1 MKTFARRL
9 ALLALAVPL
18 LFSAAV
24 RAQELTQADKEKALQ
39 LLETSKK
46 MVLDATKDLSP
57 AQWNFK
63 SAPDRWSVAECME
76 HIAAAEDFIR
86 GMVVEKVMVAPA
98 APGRDV
104 AVIDAGIL
112 TGVPDRATKVQAPD
126 PLKPTNRFA
135 SPQGSIDH
143 FVDSRAKRGISQ
155 RHSRPP
161 RPRRRQPRR
170 NEMECLRIHPSHRRA
185 QRTPHQ
191 ANSRSQSRS
200 QLLQILTTAYRAAGR
215 IV

>member
-1 MKTFARRL
+1 
-9 ALLALAVPL
+9 
-18 LFSAAV
+18 
-24 RAQELTQADKEKALQ
+24 
-39 LLETSKK
+39 
-46 MVLDATKDLSP
+46 
-57 AQWNFK
+57 
-63 SAPDRWSVAECME
+63 ME
-76 HIAAAEDFIR
+76 HMAAAEDFIR

-98 APGRDV
+98 APGREV

-143 FVDSRAKRGISQ
+143 FVDSRAKTEEFLRDTP
-155 RHSRPP
+155 RPP

-170 NEMECLRIHPSHRRA
+170 NEMGCLRIHPPHRRA

>member
-1 MKTFARRL
+1 MKNFARRL

-18 LFSAAV
+18 LFSVAV

-86 GMVVEKVMVAPA
+86 GTIVEKVMIAPA
-98 APGRDV
+98 VPGRDV

-112 TGVPDRATKVQAPD
+112 TGVPDRTTKVQAPD

-143 FVDSRAKRGISQ
+143 FVESRAKTEEFLKNTPG
-155 RHSRPP
+155 
-161 RPRRRQPRR
+161 
-170 NEMECLRIHPSHRRA
+170 LRDHAVDSPVGTNGMPTNSSFSSARTANATPSKFKKSKPIPTSPNPNHR
-185 QRTPHQ
+185 
-191 ANSRSQSRS
+191 
-200 QLLQILTTAYRAAGR
+200 LRAAGR